1 MQEVVVVVDSWRT
14 AQRVLTLS
22 DCLRLA
28 YFDFNDI
35 AHELRI
41 RFLCNIM
48 SIPLFLAVEELELG
62 LFLSANQISM
72 DHKNLWCCHQRIRPR
87 FANKF
92 HWTLIRSCK
101 TQHKTHSKC
110 LKNITWVAFKESKN
124 LSSRMATRPEFLQ
137 HCRNFVCPIL
147 VCNFCSVSFHSIYCS
162 IKTSGLLKIHSESSP

>member
-1 MQEVVVVVDSWRT
+1 MEKWINLKQYQVYGWFKLNFMWCCRGCARSGRVVVVDSWRT

-48 SIPLFLAVEELELG
+48 SIPLFLVEEFELG

-110 LKNITWVAFKESKN
+110 LKNITSVAFKESKN
-124 LSSRMATRPEFLQ
+124 
-137 HCRNFVCPIL
+137 
-147 VCNFCSVSFHSIYCS
+147 
-162 IKTSGLLKIHSESSP
+162 